1 MLAVTIL
8 GNNSALPVYGRHPTA
23 QVVTLHD
30 HLMLIDCGEGT
41 QMQLSRYKIRISKIK
56 YIFISHLHGDHYF
69 GLIGLLTSMGLLSR
83 KEGIIIFCPPGL
95 PEIIQLQLS
104 AADTVLPYPIDYVI
118 MTEAVELLE
127 TKHFTL
133 RCFPVEH
140 RISCWG
146 CRLDEKK
153 FPRRVNKQQAVEKG
167 IPAAFFTHLQK
178 GENYRSV
185 NGDLIYNEEVT
196 FSSGLAASYA
206 YCADTRYIPALV
218 NVLKGI
224 RLLYHESTYLH
235 DYADKAHERYHSTAH
250 QAALLAKSIGVER
263 LLIGHFSSKYED
275 VTPLLEE
282 AKATF
287 ASTDLALE
295 GVTYIIR

>member
-1 MLAVTIL
+1 MFAITIL

-23 QVVTLHD
+23 QVVAVHD
-30 HLMLIDCGEGT
+30 HLLLIDCGEGT
-41 QMQLSRYKIRISKIK
+41 QTQLSRFKIRISKIK

-104 AADTVLPYPIDYVI
+104 AADTVLPYPIDYKI
-118 MTEAVELLE
+118 MTEPGELLE
-127 TKHFTL
+127 TRHFTL

-153 FPRRVNKQQAVEKG
+153 LPRRVNKQKAVERG
-167 IPAAFFTHLQK
+167 IPAAFFARLQK
-178 GENYRSV
+178 GEDYRSV
-185 NGDLIYNEEVT
+185 NGDLVPNTEVT
-196 FSSGLAASYA
+196 FASEPPASYA
-206 YCADTRYIPALV
+206 FCADTRYIPALAQ
-218 NVLKGI
+218 VLEGI

-235 DYADKAHERYHSTAH
+235 DFAEKAHARYHSTAH

-275 VTPLLEE
+275 LTPLLEE

-287 ASTDLALE
+287 PSTDLALE
-295 GVTYIIR
+295 GVTYMIR

>member
-23 QVVTLHD
+23 QIVTMHD
-30 HLMLIDCGEGT
+30 HLLLIDCGEGT

-69 GLIGLLTSMGLLSR
+69 GLIGLLTSMALLSR
-83 KEGIIIFCPPGL
+83 KEGIIVFCPPGL
-95 PEIIQLQLS
+95 PEIIQLQLA
-104 AADTVLPYPIDYVI
+104 AADTVLPYPIDYKL
-118 MTEAVELLE
+118 MTAASVLLE

-153 FPRRVNKQQAVEKG
+153 LPRRVNKLQAVERG

-178 GENYRSV
+178 GEDYRSLEGELV
-185 NGDLIYNEEVT
+185 ANEEVT
-196 FSSGLAASYA
+196 FSSGPSASYA
-206 YCADTRYIPALV
+206 YCADTRYIPALTE
-218 NVLKGI
+218 VLKGI

-235 DYADKAHERYHSTAH
+235 DYAEKAHERYHSTAH

-275 VTPLLEE
+275 LTPLLEE
-282 AKATF
+282 AKTTF
-287 ASTDLALE
+287 PLTDLATE
-295 GVTYIIR
+295 GVTYMVL

>member
-23 QVVTLHD
+23 QVVTVHD
-30 HLMLIDCGEGT
+30 RLLLIDCGEGT

-95 PEIIQLQLS
+95 PEIIQLQLA
-104 AADTVLPYPIDYVI
+104 AADTVLSYPIEYKI
-118 MTEAVELLE
+118 MTEEAELLD
-127 TKHFTL
+127 TRHFTL

-153 FPRRVNKQQAVEKG
+153 FPRRVNKQKAIERG

-178 GENYRSV
+178 GEDYRSLD
-185 NGDLIYNEEVT
+185 GELIVNEEVT
-196 FSSGLAASYA
+196 SSSGLPASYA
-206 YCADTRYIPALV
+206 YCADTRYIPALAE
-218 NVLKGI
+218 VLVGI

-235 DYADKAHERYHSTAH
+235 DFAEKAYDRYHSTAH
-250 QAALLAKSIGVER
+250 QAALLAKSMGVER

-275 VTPLLEE
+275 LTPLLEE

-287 ASTDLALE
+287 PTTDLALE
-295 GVTYIIR
+295 GVTYVVR